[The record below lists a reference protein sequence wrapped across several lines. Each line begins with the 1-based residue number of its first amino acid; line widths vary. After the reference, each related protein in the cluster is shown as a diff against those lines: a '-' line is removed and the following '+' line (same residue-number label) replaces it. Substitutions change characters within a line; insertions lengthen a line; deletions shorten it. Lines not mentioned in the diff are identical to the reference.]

1 MHNKKDRNFHCKE
14 NDLEEKKLLI
24 SSVQAAIFCS
34 ELLISNK
41 EEFIYHVVQET
52 NGFLKGEPTILPI
65 PDDAPGE
72 IPRIILK
79 SKTHPY
85 SCNFCK
91 NRFDFFYKERGKPN
105 KTLEEVFP
113 NFRNVL
119 NRLTTYV
126 KTSLNIKVKHLG
138 FIPNFVIELKE
149 SGNKY
154 LLREYLHPN
163 IFPNPYEIQINV
175 LHKIEL
181 ESFKVNQWIK
191 LRPLRARNNIND
203 DHRILVEIDINT
215 LGKEIYDFSPD
226 QIKQF
231 IDFAYEHMRDKVIY
245 SLK

>member
-1 MHNKKDRNFHCKE
+1 M
-14 NDLEEKKLLI
+14 EERRLLI
-24 SSVQAAIFCS
+24 SSMQAAIFCS

-52 NGFLKGEPTILPI
+52 NDFLKGEPTILPI
-65 PDDAPGE
+65 PDDAPPE

-79 SKTHPY
+79 SKTYPY

-91 NRFDFFYKERGKPN
+91 NRFDFFYKEQEKPN

-113 NFRNVL
+113 NFRNIL
-119 NRLTTYV
+119 DRLIAYV
-126 KTSLNIKVKHLG
+126 KTSLNIKVIRLG

-149 SGNKY
+149 SGNEY

-163 IFPNPYEIQINV
+163 LFLNPYEVQINI
-175 LHKIEL
+175 LHKLEL
-181 ESFKVNQWIK
+181 EPFKVNRWIK
-191 LRPLRARNNIND
+191 LKPLRMRSNIKD
-203 DHRILVEIDINT
+203 DRRILIEIDINT
-215 LGKEIYDFSPD
+215 LSEEMHDFSPD

-231 IDFAYEHMRDKVIY
+231 IVFAYDHIRDKVIS

>member
-14 NDLEEKKLLI
+14 NDLEERRLLI
-24 SSVQAAIFCS
+24 SSMQAAIFCS

-52 NGFLKGEPTILPI
+52 NDFLKGEPTILPI
-65 PDDAPGE
+65 PDDAPQE

-79 SKTHPY
+79 SRTYPY

-91 NRFDFFYKERGKPN
+91 NRFDFFYKEQGKPN
-105 KTLEEVFP
+105 KTSEEVFP
-113 NFRNVL
+113 DFRNVL

-149 SGNKY
+149 SGNEY

-181 ESFKVNQWIK
+181 ELFKVNRWIK
-191 LRPLRARNNIND
+191 LKPLRMRNNTKD
-203 DHRILVEIDINT
+203 ERRILVEIDINT
-215 LGKEIYDFSPD
+215 LSEEIHDFSPD
-226 QIKQF
+226 QIKRF
-231 IDFAYEHMRDKVIY
+231 ITLAYGHIRDKVIS

>member
-1 MHNKKDRNFHCKE
+1 M
-14 NDLEEKKLLI
+14 EKRRLLI
-24 SSVQAAIFCS
+24 SSIQAAIFCS

-41 EEFIYHVVQET
+41 EEFIYHVVQKT
-52 NGFLKGEPTILPI
+52 NDFLKGEPTILPI
-65 PDDAPGE
+65 PDDAPAE

-79 SKTHPY
+79 SRTYPY

-91 NRFDFFYKERGKPN
+91 NRFDFFYKEQGKPN
-105 KTLEEVFP
+105 KTSEEVFP
-113 NFRNVL
+113 DFRNIL
-119 NRLTTYV
+119 DQLATYV
-126 KTSLNIKVKHLG
+126 KTSLNIKIIRLG

-149 SGNKY
+149 SGNEY

-163 IFPNPYEIQINV
+163 LFLNPYEIQINV

-215 LGKEIYDFSPD
+215 RSEDIHDLSSD
-226 QIKQF
+226 QIKRF
-231 IDFAYEHMRDKVIY
+231 ITLAYDHIRDKVIS